1 MTRVRHFN
9 GVARRGEMPAG
20 DRKVSGRLPQ
30 GFYRLDPGF
39 VIMIETIPDSGRV
52 TVSASSTSGSDST
65 NSGGKGARRR
75 RRRLGILAGAFVFEA
90 IPLLRN
96 GYGIGGNVV
105 VQCSQGHQ
113 FTTIW
118 LPGAS
123 VKSLRL
129 GPRRVQY
136 CPVGHHWSLVHLVRE
151 SDLSKRQLRAARER
165 RDIRI
170 P

>member
-1 MTRVRHFN
+1 
-9 GVARRGEMPAG
+9 
-20 DRKVSGRLPQ
+20 L
-30 GFYRLDPGF
+30 
-39 VIMIETIPDSGRV
+39 
-52 TVSASSTSGSDST
+52 SASSTSGAESSDT
-65 NSGGKGARRR
+65 GGSGTRRR
-75 RRRLGILAGAFVFEA
+75 RRKLGILAGAFVLET

-105 VQCSQGHQ
+105 VQCSKGHR

-129 GPRRVQY
+129 GPRRFQY

-151 SDLSKRQLRAARER
+151 SDLSARQLRAARDR
-165 RDIRI
+165 RDVRI

>member
-1 MTRVRHFN
+1 M
-9 GVARRGEMPAG
+9 
-20 DRKVSGRLPQ
+20 
-30 GFYRLDPGF
+30 
-39 VIMIETIPDSGRV
+39 
-52 TVSASSTSGSDST
+52 SASSTSEAESID
-65 NSGGKGARRR
+65 SGGSGARRR
-75 RRRLGILAGAFVFEA
+75 RKRLAILAGAFVVEA

-96 GYGIGGNVV
+96 GYGIGGNVIV
-105 VQCSQGHQ
+105 RCGKGHL

-129 GPRRVQY
+129 GARRFQY
-136 CPVGHHWSLVHLVRE
+136 CPVGHHWSLVRLVRK
-151 SDLSKRQLRAARER
+151 SDLSARQLRAAGER

>member
-1 MTRVRHFN
+1 M
-9 GVARRGEMPAG
+9 
-20 DRKVSGRLPQ
+20 
-30 GFYRLDPGF
+30 
-39 VIMIETIPDSGRV
+39 
-52 TVSASSTSGSDST
+52 SASSTPEAESSDRGGSG
-65 NSGGKGARRR
+65 KRRR
-75 RRRLGILAGAFVFEA
+75 RRRLGIVAGAFIVEM

-105 VQCSQGHQ
+105 VQCTKGHR

-129 GPRRVQY
+129 GPRRFQY
-136 CPVGHHWSLVHLVRE
+136 CPVGHHWSLVRLVRE

-165 RDIRI
+165 RDVRI

>member
-1 MTRVRHFN
+1 
-9 GVARRGEMPAG
+9 
-20 DRKVSGRLPQ
+20 
-30 GFYRLDPGF
+30 
-39 VIMIETIPDSGRV
+39 MIETIPDSGRI
-52 TVSASSTSGSDST
+52 TVSASSTSGTDSSDS
-65 NSGGKGARRR
+65 GGSGARRR
-75 RRRLGILAGAFVFEA
+75 RRRLGILVGGFIAET

-105 VQCSQGHQ
+105 VQCSKGHR

-129 GPRRVQY
+129 GPRRFQY
-136 CPVGHHWSLVHLVRE
+136 CPVGHHWSLVRLVRE
-151 SDLSKRQLRAARER
+151 SDLSARQLRAARGR
-165 RDIRI
+165 RDVRI

>member
-1 MTRVRHFN
+1 MLSSFMT
-9 GVARRGEMPAG
+9 
-20 DRKVSGRLPQ
+20 
-30 GFYRLDPGF
+30 
-39 VIMIETIPDSGRV
+39 
-52 TVSASSTSGSDST
+52 
-65 NSGGKGARRR
+65 GGKGGDSEGSGGGRL
-75 RRRLGILAGAFVFEA
+75 RRRLGIMAGALVIET
-90 IPLLRN
+90 IPIWRH

-105 VQCSQGHQ
+105 VQCTKGHR

>member
-1 MTRVRHFN
+1 M
-9 GVARRGEMPAG
+9 
-20 DRKVSGRLPQ
+20 
-30 GFYRLDPGF
+30 
-39 VIMIETIPDSGRV
+39 
-52 TVSASSTSGSDST
+52 SASSTFGAESSDS
-65 NSGGKGARRR
+65 GGPGARRWR
-75 RRRLGILAGAFVFEA
+75 KRVGILAGALIVET

-105 VQCSQGHQ
+105 VQCSKGHR

-129 GPRRVQY
+129 GPRRFQY
-136 CPVGHHWSLVHLVRE
+136 CPVGHHWSLVRLVRE
-151 SDLSKRQLRAARER
+151 SDLSKKQLRGARER
-165 RDIRI
+165 KDVRI

>member
-1 MTRVRHFN
+1 M
-9 GVARRGEMPAG
+9 
-20 DRKVSGRLPQ
+20 SG
-30 GFYRLDPGF
+30 
-39 VIMIETIPDSGRV
+39 
-52 TVSASSTSGSDST
+52 SSTSGAESSDS
-65 NSGGKGARRR
+65 GGSGARRR
-75 RRRLGILAGAFVFEA
+75 RRRLGIIAGAFIVEA

-105 VQCSQGHQ
+105 VQCSKGHR

-129 GPRRVQY
+129 GPRRFQY
-136 CPVGHHWSLVHLVRE
+136 CPVGHHWSLVRLVRE
-151 SDLSKRQLRAARER
+151 SDLSARQLRAAHDR
-165 RDIRI
+165 RDVRI